1 MYKKII
7 ILIISMILLVG
18 CKNTNINKLS
28 LQEIIDTSIKSEVK
42 DYNINAKGYRY
53 YLPTEFSVVKDE
65 DYIQQLLSKN
75 NIYYLNVDIVSYYYK
90 NVMASDRSLDD
101 YDYYEFEKDNKKG
114 YMRITKNNDYFF
126 VTLCYNYAIIEVE
139 VKQDE
144 LRYAISRSIVIL
156 NSIKYNDKVIEKYI
170 NDNDIDS
177 SETVYKIPEPVDK
190 NQRRNVLE
198 YIEEYEESD

>member
-53 YLPTEFSVVKDE
+53 YLPAEFSVVKDE

-75 NIYYLNVDIVSYYYK
+75 NIYFPL
-90 NVMASDRSLDD
+90 
-101 YDYYEFEKDNKKG
+101 EFSTPKFLPDEQPHNTAPSK
-114 YMRITKNNDYFF
+114 RI
-126 VTLCYNYAIIEVE
+126 LI
-139 VKQDE
+139 
-144 LRYAISRSIVIL
+144 RVI
-156 NSIKYNDKVIEKYI
+156 
-170 NDNDIDS
+170 
-177 SETVYKIPEPVDK
+177 
-190 NQRRNVLE
+190 
-198 YIEEYEESD
+198 

>member
-7 ILIISMILLVG
+7 ILIIGMILLVG

-53 YLPTEFSVVKDE
+53 YLPAEFSVVKDE

-101 YDYYEFEKDNKKG
+101 YDYY
-114 YMRITKNNDYFF
+114 I
-126 VTLCYNYAIIEVE
+126 
-139 VKQDE
+139 
-144 LRYAISRSIVIL
+144 
-156 NSIKYNDKVIEKYI
+156 
-170 NDNDIDS
+170 
-177 SETVYKIPEPVDK
+177 
-190 NQRRNVLE
+190 
-198 YIEEYEESD
+198 